1 MACAHHPLRRLIMH
15 TMWSLLHFFK
25 RSLVAA
31 GLALAASGALAQTPQ
46 TTLPDTVLQALA
58 QAKVPASAVSVVV
71 APVHTHTHNG
81 SGLQLR
87 HRASESVNPA
97 SIMKLV
103 TTLAALET
111 LGPGYVWHT
120 RVYTDGPVHNGTLQG
135 SLYLQG
141 GGDPKLVSERL
152 WLLLHRVRGLGI
164 ERIAGDIV
172 IDRSVFE
179 IPFIDPGAFDGE
191 PLRPYNASPD
201 GLLVNFKS
209 QLFTFVPDAAAGVA
223 RIIMEPPMAGVQVPA
238 TVPLARGGCGDWRA
252 SLQADWSNPLQPRFA
267 GRYPASCGERLW
279 PLAHPE
285 PERMTPRAV
294 QGLWQSLGGELQ
306 GSVRDGRVPQTAEL
320 RLTLDSPPLAE
331 VVRDVNKFSN
341 NVMAQ
346 HLLLTMGLP
355 RPEHG
360 TTAKGGIVPAS
371 GTTAHMPGSTPSATF
386 ATGQQAIGHW
396 WAQRLPQWPAPLVV
410 NGAGLSRDERITADA
425 MAALLQAAYA
435 SPMMPDFVASL
446 PASGL
451 DGTLRRSTMGTG
463 LAHLKTGSLR
473 DVYALAGYV
482 HNPQGHRYVLVAI
495 INHPNANAARPA
507 LERLVQWVGQ

>member
-1 MACAHHPLRRLIMH
+1 MRFIFKCQAGTHPLLRRLIMH
-15 TMWSLLHFFK
+15 TMGSLLH
-25 RSLVAA
+25 RLRVGLWAT
-31 GLALAASGALAQTPQ
+31 GLALAVPCATAQTPHN
-46 TTLPDTVLQALA
+46 TLPDTVLQALA

-71 APVHTHTHNG
+71 APVRTHAHNG

-87 HRASESVNPA
+87 YRANEVVNPA
-97 SIMKLV
+97 STMKLV

-111 LGPGYVWHT
+111 LGPGYVWQT
-120 RVYTDGPVHNGTLQG
+120 RVYTDGTIHNGTLQG

-164 ERIAGDIV
+164 GRIAGDIV
-172 IDRSVFE
+172 IDRSVFDV
-179 IPFIDPGAFDGE
+179 PATDPGAFDGE

-209 QLFTFVPDAAAGVA
+209 QLLTFVPDAAAGVA
-223 RIIMEPPMAGVQVPA
+223 HIIMEPPMAGVQAPA
-238 TVPLARGGCGDWRA
+238 TVPLVRANCGDWRA

-267 GRYPASCGERLW
+267 GRYPASCGERIW
-279 PLAHPE
+279 PVAHPE
-285 PERMTPRAV
+285 PERMTARSV
-294 QGLWQSLGGELQ
+294 QGLWQSLGGQLQ
-306 GSVRDGRVPQTAEL
+306 GSVRDGRVPSTAEL

-346 HLLLTMGLP
+346 HLLLTLGLP
-355 RPEHG
+355 RVEPN
-360 TTAKGGIVPAS
+360 TTPN
-371 GTTAHMPGSTPSATF
+371 TPTSATF
-386 ATGQQAIGHW
+386 ATGQQAITQW
-396 WAQRLPQWPAPLVV
+396 WAQRLPQWPAPVLI

-482 HNPQGHRYVLVAI
+482 HNPQGQRYVLVAI

-507 LERLVQWVGQ
+507 LDRLVQWVGR

>member
-1 MACAHHPLRRLIMH
+1 MHIML
-15 TMWSLLHFFK
+15 SLLH
-25 RSLVAA
+25 RLQVGLWAT
-31 GLALAASGALAQTPQ
+31 GLALAMPYVNAQTPQ
-46 TTLPDTVLQALA
+46 TTLPETVLQALA

-71 APVHTHTHNG
+71 APVRTHAHNG

-87 HRASESVNPA
+87 HRSTESVNPA
-97 SIMKLV
+97 STMKLV

-111 LGPGYVWHT
+111 LGPGYVWQT
-120 RVYTDGPVHNGTLQG
+120 RVYTDGPIVNGTLQG

-164 ERIAGDIV
+164 ARIAGDIV
-172 IDRSVFE
+172 IDRSVFDV
-179 IPFIDPGAFDGE
+179 PAIDPGAFDGE

-209 QLFTFVPDAAAGVA
+209 QLLTFVPDTAAGVA
-223 RIIMEPPMAGVQVPA
+223 RIIMEPPLAGVQAPA
-238 TVPLARGGCGDWRA
+238 SVPLVRANCSDWRT

-267 GRYPASCGERLW
+267 GRYPASCGERMW
-279 PLAHPE
+279 PVAHPE
-285 PERMTPRAV
+285 PDRMTPRAV
-294 QGLWQSLGGELQ
+294 QGLWQSLGGQLQ
-306 GSVRDGRVPQTAEL
+306 GSVRDGRVPSTAEL

-346 HLLLTMGLP
+346 HLLLTLGLP
-355 RPEHG
+355 RVEATNSPNG
-360 TTAKGGIVPAS
+360 GVVSASTTAPN
-371 GTTAHMPGSTPSATF
+371 TPTSATF
-386 ATGQQAIGHW
+386 ATGQQAIAQW
-396 WAQRLPQWPAPLVV
+396 WAQRLPQWPAPVLI

-482 HNPQGHRYVLVAI
+482 HNPQGQRYVLVAI

>member
-1 MACAHHPLRRLIMH
+1 MRIMWLLLRCFRFGG
-15 TMWSLLHFFK
+15 W
-25 RSLVAA
+25 AA
-31 GLALAASGALAQTPQ
+31 GLALAAHSVWAQTPPSS
-46 TTLPDTVLQALA
+46 LPDTVLQALA

-71 APVHTHTHNG
+71 APVRTHAHNG

-87 HRASESVNPA
+87 HRATESVNPA

-103 TTLAALET
+103 TTLAALEI
-111 LGPGYVWHT
+111 LGPGHVWQT
-120 RVYTDGPVHNGTLQG
+120 RVYTNGPIVNGTLQG

-164 ERIAGDIV
+164 ERIAGDI
-172 IDRSVFE
+172 ILDRSVFDV
-179 IPFIDPGAFDGE
+179 PAVDPGAFDGE

-223 RIIMEPPMAGVQVPA
+223 RIVMEPPMAGVQVPA
-238 TVPLARGGCGDWRA
+238 TVPLGRGGCGDWRA

-294 QGLWQSLGGELQ
+294 LGVWQSLGGQLQ
-306 GSVRDGRVPQTAEL
+306 GRVRDGHVNPQAEL

-346 HLLLTMGLP
+346 HLLLTLGLP
-355 RPEHG
+355 RPENG
-360 TTAKGGIVPAS
+360 TTPNTPA
-371 GTTAHMPGSTPSATF
+371 SATF
-386 ATGQQAIGHW
+386 TSGQQAIAHW
-396 WAQRLPQWPAPLVV
+396 WAQRLPQWPAPVLI

-482 HNPQGHRYVLVAI
+482 HNPQGQRYVLVAI

>member
-1 MACAHHPLRRLIMH
+1 MAAAWAQAQPL
-15 TMWSLLHFFK
+15 
-25 RSLVAA
+25 
-31 GLALAASGALAQTPQ
+31 PE
-46 TTLPDTVLQALA
+46 PVLQALA

-71 APVHTHTHNG
+71 APVQAYGGTRHG
-81 SGLQLR
+81 VQLR
-87 HRASESVNPA
+87 HRATESVNPA
-97 SIMKLV
+97 STMKLV

-111 LGPGYVWHT
+111 LGPAYVWQT
-120 RVYTDGPVHNGTLQG
+120 RVYTEGPVVNGTLQG

-164 ERIAGDIV
+164 SRIAGDII
-172 IDRSVFE
+172 IDRSVFDV
-179 IPFIDPGAFDGE
+179 PLTDPGAFDGE

-209 QLFTFVPDAAAGVA
+209 QLFTFVPDASAGVA
-223 RIIMEPPMAGVQVPA
+223 RIIMEPPLAGVQAPA
-238 TVPLARGGCGDWRA
+238 TVPLARGACNDWRA
-252 SLQADWSNPLQPRFA
+252 SLQADFSNALHPRFA
-267 GRYPASCGERLW
+267 GRYPASCGERIW
-279 PLAHPE
+279 PVAHPE
-285 PERMTPRAV
+285 PDRLSLRAV
-294 QGLWQSLGGELQ
+294 QGLWQSLGGQLQ
-306 GSVRDGRVPQTAEL
+306 GQVREGRVPAQAEL
-320 RLTLDSPPLAE
+320 RLTFDSPPLAE

-346 HLLLTMGLP
+346 HLLLTLGLP
-355 RPEHG
+355 PAER
-360 TTAKGGIVPAS
+360 TAGPTSAVLPAS
-371 GTTAHMPGSTPSATF
+371 SGGAPSALFAAPSATF
-386 ATGQQAIGHW
+386 ASGQQAIARW
-396 WAQRLPQWPAPLVV
+396 WAQRLPQWPSPLLI

-446 PASGL
+446 PVSGL

-482 HNPQGHRYVLVAI
+482 HNPQGQRYVLVAI

-507 LERLVQWVGQ
+507 LERLVQWVGR

>member
-1 MACAHHPLRRLIMH
+1 MHIML
-15 TMWSLLHFFK
+15 SLLHRLK
-25 RSLVAA
+25 VGLWAM
-31 GLALAASGALAQTPQ
+31 GLALAVPCATAQTPQ
-46 TTLPDTVLQALA
+46 TTLPETVLQALA

-71 APVHTHTHNG
+71 APVRTHAHNG

-87 HRASESVNPA
+87 HRASEAVNPA
-97 SIMKLV
+97 STMKLV

-111 LGPGYVWHT
+111 LGPGYVWQT
-120 RVYTDGPVHNGTLQG
+120 RVYTDGPIHNGTLQG

-164 ERIAGDIV
+164 ARIAGDII
-172 IDRSVFE
+172 IDRSVFDV
-179 IPFIDPGAFDGE
+179 PAVDPAAFDGE

-209 QLFTFVPDAAAGVA
+209 QLFTFVPDTAAGVA
-223 RIIMEPPMAGVQVPA
+223 RIIMEPPLAGVQVSA
-238 TVPLARGGCGDWRA
+238 TVPLARGGCGDWRS

-267 GRYPASCGERLW
+267 GRYPASCGERIW
-279 PLAHPE
+279 PVAHPE
-285 PERMTPRAV
+285 PDRMTPRAV
-294 QGLWQSLGGELQ
+294 QGLWQNLGGQLQ
-306 GSVRDGRVPQTAEL
+306 GSVRDGRVPNTAEL

-346 HLLLTMGLP
+346 HLLLTLGLP
-355 RPEHG
+355 RPENG
-360 TTAKGGIVPAS
+360 TALNTPA
-371 GTTAHMPGSTPSATF
+371 SATF
-386 ATGQQAIGHW
+386 ATGQQAIANW
-396 WAQRLPQWPAPLVV
+396 WAQRLPQWPAPVLI

-482 HNPQGHRYVLVAI
+482 HNPQGQRYVLVAI
-495 INHPNANAARPA
+495 INHPNAHAARPA
-507 LERLVQWVGQ
+507 LERLVQWVGR

>member
-1 MACAHHPLRRLIMH
+1 MRIMS
-15 TMWSLLHFFK
+15 SLLRCLRFGGW
-25 RSLVAA
+25 AA
-31 GLALAASGALAQTPQ
+31 GLALAAHSVWAQTPPS
-46 TTLPDTVLQALA
+46 TLPETVLQALA

-71 APVHTHTHNG
+71 APVHSHTHNG
-81 SGLQLR
+81 SGMQLR
-87 HRASESVNPA
+87 HHATESVNPA

-111 LGPGYVWHT
+111 LGPGHVWQT
-120 RVYTDGPVHNGTLQG
+120 RVYTHGPIVNGTLQG

-164 ERIAGDIV
+164 ERIAGDII
-172 IDRSVFE
+172 IDRSVFDV
-179 IPFIDPGAFDGE
+179 PFVDPGAFDGE

-223 RIIMEPPMAGVQVPA
+223 RIVMEPPMAGVQVPA
-238 TVPLARGGCGDWRA
+238 TVPLGQGGCGDWRTR
-252 SLQADWSNPLQPRFA
+252 LQADWSNPLQPRFA

-285 PERMTPRAV
+285 PNLMTPRAV
-294 QGLWQSLGGELQ
+294 LGVWQSLGGQLQ
-306 GSVRDGRVPQTAEL
+306 GRVRDGRVPTQAEL

-346 HLLLTMGLP
+346 HLLLTLGLQD
-355 RPEHG
+355 E
-360 TTAKGGIVPAS
+360 TA
-371 GTTAHMPGSTPSATF
+371 GSF
-386 ATGQQAIGHW
+386 ARGQLAIAQW
-396 WAQRLPQWPAPLVV
+396 WAQRLPQWPAPLIV

-463 LAHLKTGSLR
+463 LAHLKTGSLH

-482 HNPQGHRYVLVAI
+482 HNPQGLRYVLVAI

-507 LERLVQWVGQ
+507 LERLVQWVGR

>member
-1 MACAHHPLRRLIMH
+1 MGQSALLTSIIDTMHRLFIFVL
-15 TMWSLLHFFK
+15 WVS
-25 RSLVAA
+25 
-31 GLALAASGALAQTPQ
+31 ALASAAQATDTP
-46 TTLPDTVLQALA
+46 LPSTVLQALA
-58 QAKVPASAVSVVV
+58 QAKVPANAVSVVV
-71 APVHTHTHNG
+71 APVQSYAHHG
-81 SGLQLR
+81 SGMHLR
-87 HRASESVNPA
+87 HRAGVVVNPA

-111 LGPGYVWHT
+111 LGPGYVWQT
-120 RVYTDGPVHNGTLQG
+120 RVHTDGPIHNGTLQG
-135 SLYLQG
+135 HLYLQG
-141 GGDPKLVSERL
+141 GGDPKLVTERL

-164 ERIAGDIV
+164 ERIAGDII
-172 IDRSVFE
+172 IDRSVFDVSAV
-179 IPFIDPGAFDGE
+179 DPSAFDGE

-209 QLFTFVPDAAAGVA
+209 QLLTFVPDAAAGVA
-223 RIIMEPPMAGVQVPA
+223 RIIMEPPMAGVQVPT
-238 TVPLARGGCGDWRA
+238 TVPLGRGGCGDWRA
-252 SLQADWSNPLQPRFA
+252 RLQADWSNPLQPRFA

-279 PLAHPE
+279 PVAHPE

-294 QGLWQSLGGELQ
+294 QGLWQSLGGQLQ
-306 GSVRDGRVPQTAEL
+306 GSVRDGRVPNTAEL
-320 RLTLDSPPLAE
+320 RLTLDSPPLAD

-346 HLLLTMGLP
+346 HLLLTLGLP
-355 RPEHG
+355 RPENG
-360 TTAKGGIVPAS
+360 TALNTPA
-371 GTTAHMPGSTPSATF
+371 SATF
-386 ATGQQAIGHW
+386 ATGQQAIAQW
-396 WAQRLPQWPAPLVV
+396 WAQRLPQWPPPVLI

-482 HNPQGHRYVLVAI
+482 HNPQGQRYVLVAI

-507 LERLVQWVGQ
+507 LERLVQWVGR

>member
-1 MACAHHPLRRLIMH
+1 MH
-15 TMWSLLHFFK
+15 TMRSFLYLLQ
-25 RSLVAA
+25 RGVSAA
-31 GLALAASGALAQTPQ
+31 GLALAASSALAQAPLTS
-46 TTLPDTVLQALA
+46 LPDTVLQALA

-71 APVHTHTHNG
+71 APVRTHAHNG

-87 HRASESVNPA
+87 YRASEVVNPA
-97 SIMKLV
+97 STMKLV

-111 LGPGYVWHT
+111 LGPGYTWQT
-120 RVYTDGPVHNGTLQG
+120 RVYTDGPILNGTLQG

-164 ERIAGDIV
+164 ERISGDIV
-172 IDRSVFE
+172 IDRSVFDVSLT
-179 IPFIDPGAFDGE
+179 DPGAFDGE

-209 QLFTFVPDAAAGVA
+209 QLLTFVPDAAAGVA
-223 RIIMEPPMAGVQVPA
+223 RIIMEPPMAGVQVPS
-238 TVPLARGGCGDWRA
+238 TVPLSRGACNDWRA

-279 PLAHPE
+279 PVAHPE
-285 PERMTPRAV
+285 PERMTARAV
-294 QGLWQSLGGELQ
+294 QGLWQNLGGQLQ
-306 GSVRDGRVPQTAEL
+306 GSVRDGRVSSMAAL

-346 HLLLTMGLP
+346 HLLLTLGLP
-355 RPEHG
+355 RPDNG
-360 TTAKGGIVPAS
+360 TAPNGGVVPAS
-371 GTTAHMPGSTPSATF
+371 ISASTAALNMPASATF
-386 ATGQQAIGHW
+386 ASGQQAIAQW
-396 WAQRLPQWPAPLVV
+396 WAQRLPQWPAPLLI

-451 DGTLRRSTMGTG
+451 DGTLRRSTMGAG

-482 HNPQGHRYVLVAI
+482 HNPQGQRYVLVAI

-507 LERLVQWVGQ
+507 LERLVQWVGR

>member
-1 MACAHHPLRRLIMH
+1 MGIMSSFLRYLRFRG
-15 TMWSLLHFFK
+15 W
-25 RSLVAA
+25 AA
-31 GLALAASGALAQTPQ
+31 GWALAAHSVWAQTPPS
-46 TTLPDTVLQALA
+46 TLPETVLQALA
-58 QAKVPASAVSVVV
+58 QAKVPASAMSVVV
-71 APVHTHTHNG
+71 APVHSHTHNG
-81 SGLQLR
+81 LGVQLR
-87 HRASESVNPA
+87 HRATESVNPA

-111 LGPGYVWHT
+111 LGPGHVWQT
-120 RVYTDGPVHNGTLQG
+120 RVYTHGPIVNGTLQG

-164 ERIAGDIV
+164 ERIAGDI
-172 IDRSVFE
+172 ILDRSVFDV
-179 IPFIDPGAFDGE
+179 PYIDPGAFDGE

-209 QLFTFVPDAAAGVA
+209 QLFTFVPDAAADVA
-223 RIIMEPPMAGVQVPA
+223 RIVMEPPMAGVQVPA
-238 TVPLARGGCGDWRA
+238 TVPLGRGGCGDWRTR
-252 SLQADWSNPLQPRFA
+252 LQADWSNPLQPRFA

-285 PERMTPRAV
+285 PNQMTLRAV
-294 QGLWQSLGGELQ
+294 LGVWQSLGGQLQ
-306 GSVRDGRVPQTAEL
+306 GRVRDGRVNPQAEL

-346 HLLLTMGLP
+346 HLLLSLGLAP
-355 RPEHG
+355 AERPAG
-360 TTAKGGIVPAS
+360 PTAALLPAS
-371 GTTAHMPGSTPSATF
+371 NSAAPSAPLTAPSATF
-386 ATGQQAIGHW
+386 ASGQKAIARW
-396 WAQRLPQWPAPLVV
+396 WAQRLPQWPAPLLI

-482 HNPQGHRYVLVAI
+482 HNPQGQRYVLVAI

-507 LERLVQWVGQ
+507 LERLVQWVGR